1 MTTSTPAPDTT
12 RPVTTASDRRA
23 DLPPRRE
30 HASRSSVWFTLLRH
44 HLRLLRGG
52 ATAWILALT
61 GISVGVVATFED
73 RYTTQAELDAFADL
87 EGVPAFEA
95 MLGRLVGLNTLEGG
109 VLSRWGMFGILAA
122 VWGMFAAVR
131 LLRGAEEVGHLE
143 QLRAGAITPRA
154 LLSSVVAALLATHL
168 VLAVAIGVTHSAA
181 GMDPA
186 TAWAL
191 GGAAG
196 LLTAC
201 FAAAGTLASQL
212 VSTRRRAVGIVGAA
226 LGISLGLRLIAAAGG
241 TPDWVWWTTP
251 LGWLGF
257 LHEIDAAQLTVL
269 GAYAVLLVVLLAA
282 AFVLAH
288 RDLHAGFLGSS
299 DDTPRGAVRPIRG
312 QASLARRLTLA
323 SSRTWGAVIGLLA
336 LTFGLLAR
344 DFSEAVADLPTM
356 VELADAVGWLA
367 IDTAE
372 GIVAYTFTII
382 ALLLAVFAVGQAVA
396 IREEEASWRIEHLM
410 VRPLSRTTW
419 LATRIVHSL
428 AAMVALALVAGV
440 GAWAGTA
447 IVGTPVSFVDALAAG
462 LNTVSVAWLAFGLG
476 IALVGV
482 VPRLTAPLSYGLV
495 LAAYLLDFVG
505 GMLELPEAVLELSPF
520 AHLASVPVVEMNL
533 TATGVSLAVAALGI
547 VVGLVAFRRRDLQE
561 A

>member
-1 MTTSTPAPDTT
+1 MTTSTTAPT
-12 RPVTTASDRRA
+12 RTVSEQHAAASD
-23 DLPPRRE
+23 RRE

-52 ATAWILALT
+52 AIAWILALT
-61 GISVGVVATFED
+61 TVSVGVVATFED
-73 RYTTQAELDAFADL
+73 RYTTQAELDAFAEL

-131 LLRGAEEVGHLE
+131 LLRGAEEAGHLE
-143 QLRAGAITPRA
+143 KLRAGAVTPRG
-154 LLSSVVAALLATHL
+154 LLSAVVAALLTTHL
-168 VLAVAIGVTHSAA
+168 LLALAIGVTHSAA

-186 TAWAL
+186 TSWAL
-191 GGAAG
+191 GGAVA

-201 FAAAGTLASQL
+201 FAAASVLASQL
-212 VSTRRRAVGIVGAA
+212 VSTRRRAVGIVGTA
-226 LGISLGLRLIAAAGG
+226 LGLSLVLRLIAAASGS
-241 TPDWVWWTTP
+241 PDWVWWTTP

-257 LHEIDAAQLTVL
+257 LHEVDGAQLTVL
-269 GAYAVLLVVLLAA
+269 GAYTLLLVVLLAA
-282 AFVLAH
+282 AFLLAR
-288 RDLHAGFLGSS
+288 RDLHAGWIGSS
-299 DDTPRGAVRPIRG
+299 DDTPRRAVRPVRG
-312 QASLARRLTLA
+312 QASLARRLTVA
-323 SSRTWGAVIGLLA
+323 SSRTWAVVLGLLA
-336 LTFGLLAR
+336 LAFGMLAR
-344 DFSEAVADLPTM
+344 DFSEAVADMPTM
-356 VELADAVGWLA
+356 VELADAVGWVA
-367 IDTAE
+367 IDTPE

-410 VRPLSRTTW
+410 VRPLSRITW
-419 LATRIVHSL
+419 LTTRIVHSL
-428 AAMVALALVAGV
+428 AAVVLLALVAGV

-447 IVGTPVSFVDALAAG
+447 LVGTPVSLIDALAAG
-462 LNTVSVAWLAFGLG
+462 LNTVSVAWLAFGLA

-495 LAAYLLDFVG
+495 LGFYLIDFVG

-520 AHLASVPVVEMNL
+520 AHLASVPVVDVNL
-533 TATGVSLAVAALGI
+533 AATGVSLAVAAVGI